1 MVLISFAEKEEIML
15 QAIYQDF
22 KNEIAV
28 LRLRMIQLR
37 ALIQLLISMKLA
49 DHKRRKLLRIEVKK
63 YGEKAYDMNQNVMLM
78 AVYDKNLKSYKE
90 KLVIADNNEVII
102 LARKLRWLPK
112 RMTAPIMQS
121 RNSVFYTTN
130 PKMSK
135 WKAVCAYMLYIEARE
150 RQIAFISEEELKQGT
165 MGTLETV

>member
-1 MVLISFAEKEEIML
+1 MI
-15 QAIYQDF
+15 QAIYNDF
-22 KNEIAV
+22 KNELAV

-37 ALIQLLISMKLA
+37 ALIQLLIAMKMA
-49 DHKRRKLLRIEVKK
+49 DSKRRRLLRIEKKK

-78 AVYDKNLKSYKE
+78 AVYNKNLKSYKE
-90 KLVIADNNEVII
+90 RLVIADNNEVII

-135 WKAVCAYMLYIEARE
+135 WKSVKAYMFYIEAKHKPV
-150 RQIAFISEEELKQGT
+150 AFISKNEFKQGT
-165 MGTLETV
+165 MGTLETA